1 MKLFGNNPI
10 KIIDYL
16 KQPIINNE
24 TELEVAFGSSPYKNP
39 IDKKTFLRVLEDCK
53 KTYKKLSETVDLDI
67 RTDYRG
73 KPSNVRCSIH
83 GLDSIKRYCKEA
95 SLENITNMEYIQ
107 KKNNKDFPQLKDEN
121 YNVRLNCKN
130 EVKLSDTHYFV
141 KSFLKDYD
149 NKGKHYRYKKR
160 FSFITDDKLFR
171 IDLTIVKATNY
182 FRGKYDFQKTFR
194 KANILKNKETYELE
208 IEYIGW
214 EKEVGVKAIDDLFKK
229 TKEEKEMIQ
238 PGIFGNGNMYDPLN
252 LGIKIDETFT
262 QSNFDEE
269 PSYDFDSPRFDS
281 DPNPTLRMRYTE
293 SSIRYTEEDYRELIG
308 KATMITKSY
317 FEENKIDMNVY
328 NTLVQYYE
336 MGKMYGIIKDV
347 YEEINEKTGEY
358 VDTLV
363 KVSLYPQIGTYN
375 ELIVPL
381 KDIIGGYYDIRED
394 VISSRMR
401 KTDLFYKKDER
412 GNLEYVD
419 KLSPDPLTPSEE
431 GPTYAPDSPRVSSE
445 GPTYAP
451 DSPPGSNESGNSPQ
465 SPRYEPPDFD
475 PDDDQS
481 GGAPKNSI
489 DLLAKELLII
499 LEKHVIYISKVVYNT
514 SDLMSY
520 KLKEDIIEQYKKL
533 TRQRTKYFTFV
544 GPQPIS
550 LNKGNINTS
559 NPNNI
564 IMDFAV
570 TEKADGERY
579 ELMILNNI
587 GYLINAKQEVINTGC
602 SFQNIQ
608 GVWLF
613 DGEYIT
619 KDRYNE
625 PINKYMI
632 FDVYWCDIKGKGIP
646 KEAHTLPFI
655 TRDSLDVRSRKYILD
670 WFTGVINIKPRVSTI
685 IKFGDN
691 PIDVGVKTYDFGYQS
706 ENPGEVIEA
715 SKLGTDKY
723 MQIFKASK
731 NILKKD
737 KEDYYS
743 YRIDGLIF
751 LPTRLS
757 VRGSVEGVPSKKI
770 SGTWMYNYKW
780 KEPKENTIDFLVKFN
795 NDIKNGVR
803 SEIVKPFVDMRDG
816 VKIVG
821 EYKKADLYVGYKEID
836 DENIDYCMKILTNSE
851 RSTEVIQR
859 FNINSGDEEKYNTT
873 NIPLDDGRA
882 LCDSF
887 EREEIHDGDLVE
899 MRFNPEAKNGM
910 YWEPIRVRKDKLK
923 PQYFTAANNIW
934 NTIRDPITED
944 IITGKDFTKG
954 KQKINN
960 EGLYYIDRSDDFL
973 PESNALRKFHNYIKS
988 RLISGIST
996 TFNGRIRVMDMSCG
1010 RGGDIHKYLE
1020 TGKVSFLFGIDIS
1033 SNVSEACKRFYSEN
1047 NRDCKPL
1054 FVRGDTSKNIKTR
1067 KYCNVEDGDKKQ
1079 KEHCEIMT
1087 NIIYGNKVPLSKE
1100 YVNVSKSYAGLAT
1113 RGFDLISSQ
1122 FSLHYYFKNESTL
1135 KGFIQN
1141 LVENIKKGGYF
1152 IGTCYDGK
1160 SIFDY
1165 FKKVEEYNFIEESSS
1180 EEERDSDDSSS
1191 SEEEDLIDTEEDG
1204 NLKYELKVN
1213 EGKNMVFKI
1222 EKKYEIDNFDYNPED
1237 TRNMLGNVI
1246 DVYMDSIGQNIPEY
1260 LVNFDYFI
1268 DIMAENGFVPVT
1280 PTKIA
1285 PKYSTIFRKDNFD
1298 ERGLGEFSS
1307 IISKIPEIER
1317 TDKDFN
1323 TAFKGAKGLYTEYSS
1338 NPMARLSSF
1347 NKYFIFQKK

>member
-10 KIIDYL
+10 KIVDYL

-24 TELEVAFGSSPYKNP
+24 TELEVAFGSTPYKNP

-53 KTYKKLSETVDLDI
+53 RTYKKLSETIDLDI
-67 RTDYRG
+67 RTEYRG
-73 KPSNVRCSIH
+73 KPSNVRCTIH

-95 SLENITNMEYIQ
+95 TLENITNLEYIQ

-141 KSFLKDYD
+141 KSFLQDYQ

-171 IDLTIVKATNY
+171 IDLTIVKSTNY
-182 FRGKYDFQKTFR
+182 FRGKYDFQKTFK
-194 KANILKNKETYELE
+194 KANILNNKETYELE

-214 EKEVGVKAIDDLFKK
+214 EKEVGVKAIDELFKK

-238 PGIFGNGNMYDPLN
+238 PGVFGNGNIYDPLN
-252 LGIKIDETFT
+252 LGIEIDEYYT
-262 QSNFDEE
+262 QSDFDEE
-269 PSYDFDSPRFDS
+269 PSYGFDSPRFDS
-281 DPNPTLRMRYTE
+281 EPNPILRMRYTE

-308 KATMITKSY
+308 KATMITKKY
-317 FEENKIDMNVY
+317 FEENDIDMNVY

-336 MGKMYGIIKDV
+336 RGKMYAIIKDV
-347 YEEINEKTGEY
+347 YEEVNEKTGEY
-358 VDTLV
+358 VNTVV
-363 KVSLYPQIGTYN
+363 KVSLYPQIGTYT

-381 KDIIGGYYDIRED
+381 NDILGGYYDIRED
-394 VISSRMR
+394 VIKSRTV
-401 KTDLFYKKDER
+401 KPSLFYKIDEK
-412 GNLEYVD
+412 GKSEYVD
-419 KLSPDPLTPSEE
+419 IPPAPLTPSEE
-431 GPTYAPDSPRVSSE
+431 GPTYAPDSPRGTSSE

-451 DSPPGSNESGNSPQ
+451 GSPPASNESGNSPQ
-465 SPRYEPPDFD
+465 SPRYDPPDYD
-475 PDDDQS
+475 PNDDEQS
-481 GGAPKNSI
+481 GGAPKSSI
-489 DLLAKELLII
+489 DELAKELLII

-514 SDLMSY
+514 PELMSY
-520 KLKEDIIEQYKKL
+520 KLKEEIIERYRKL
-533 TRQRTKYFTFV
+533 TRQKAKYFTFV

-550 LNKGNINTS
+550 LNKGNINPS
-559 NPNNI
+559 NPNS
-564 IMDFAV
+564 IMMDYAV

-579 ELMILNNI
+579 ELLILNNI
-587 GYLINAKQEVINTGC
+587 GYLINAKQEIIQTGC

-655 TRDSLDVRSRKYILD
+655 TRDSLDVRCRKYILD
-670 WFTGVINIKPRVSTI
+670 WFTDIINIKPRVSTI

-691 PIDVGVKTYDFGYQS
+691 PIDVGIKTYDFGYQS
-706 ENPGEVIEA
+706 ETPGEVIDTA
-715 SKLGTDKY
+715 NLNSDKY
-723 MQIFKASK
+723 MEIFKVSK

-743 YRIDGLIF
+743 YRIDGLIY

-757 VRGSVEGVPSKKI
+757 VKGTVEGVNSKKI
-770 SGTWMYNYKW
+770 SGTWNYNYKW

-795 NDIKNGVR
+795 NEIKNGVR
-803 SEIVKPFVDMRDG
+803 SEIVKPFVEMKDG
-816 VKIVG
+816 IKIVG

-836 DENIDYCMKILTNSE
+836 DDNINYCMKILTNGE
-851 RSTEVIQR
+851 RSHETIQR
-859 FNINSGDEEKYNTT
+859 FNINSEDEEKYNTT
-873 NIPLDDGRA
+873 NIPLEDGRA

-899 MRFNPEAKNGM
+899 MRFNPDAKNGM

-934 NTIRDPITED
+934 NTIIDPITEN
-944 IITGKDFTKG
+944 IISGKDFIKG
-954 KQKINN
+954 KQKLNN

-973 PESNALRKFHNYIKS
+973 PESNSLRKFHNYIKS
-988 RLISGIST
+988 RLISGICSSFT
-996 TFNGRIRVMDMSCG
+996 GRIRVMDMSCG

-1033 SNVSEACKRFYSEN
+1033 SNVNEACKRFYSEN

-1067 KYCNVEDGDKKQ
+1067 KYCNVEDGDKKDR
-1079 KEHCEIMT
+1079 EHCETMT
-1087 NIIYGNKVPLSKE
+1087 NIIYRNKVALSKE
-1100 YVNVSKSYAGLAT
+1100 YLNISKSYSGLAT
-1113 RGFDLISSQ
+1113 KGFDVISSQ
-1122 FSLHYYFKNESTL
+1122 FSMHYYFKTESTL
-1135 KGFIQN
+1135 RGFIQN

-1160 SIFDY
+1160 KIFDY
-1165 FKKVEEYNFIEESSS
+1165 FKYIEEYNFIDEQSSSEEDDSEGSSS
-1180 EEERDSDDSSS
+1180 EEEEEQE
-1191 SEEEDLIDTEEDG
+1191 SEKEE
-1204 NLKYELKVN
+1204 NLKYEFKAN
-1213 EGKNMVFKI
+1213 GDKNTVFKI

-1237 TRNMLGNVI
+1237 TRNMFGNVI
-1246 DVYMDSIGQNIPEY
+1246 DVYMDSIGQTIPEY

-1268 DIMAENGFVPVT
+1268 DLMAENGFVPVT

-1285 PKYSTIFRKDNFD
+1285 KKYSTIFRQDNFD
-1298 ERGLGEFSS
+1298 ERGMGQFSKL
-1307 IISKIPEIER
+1307 ISKIPEIEK

-1323 TAFKGAKGLYTEYSS
+1323 TAFKGAKGLYTAYSS
-1338 NPMARLSSF
+1338 NPMARLSAF
-1347 NKYFIFQKK
+1347 NNYFIFQKK